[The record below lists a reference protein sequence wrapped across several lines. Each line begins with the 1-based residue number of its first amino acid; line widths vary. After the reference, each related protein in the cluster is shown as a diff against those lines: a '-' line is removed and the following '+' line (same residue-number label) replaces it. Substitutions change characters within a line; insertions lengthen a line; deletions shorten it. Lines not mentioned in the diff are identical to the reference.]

1 MRVIIIGAGNT
12 GTQLAKYLINEKHD
26 VIIIEKNEDRA
37 RHTSNRLDCIVI
49 QESGNKLK
57 ALQDA
62 GIEKADALVCV
73 TDSDEVNMITC
84 GLAASHFT
92 ENNSRLLKIARVR
105 NDDYIHMEYS
115 NGKQILGIDHF
126 VHPGIE
132 AARSIIDV
140 IEHGV
145 IGDIFSFS
153 NTPYELGSITITAG
167 SAMDGLVLTDFRS
180 LVNCESLVTL
190 VVRNDHAMLPSGSTV
205 LKGGDIVHVL
215 ADSKNLAEIYKRAG
229 DVQKPIRKIG
239 IAGGGKMGALIA
251 EGLIEQD
258 SIVNRY
264 KRSKKAVKKRLFN
277 LPQFNFFKRTSR
289 RVVIIEQD
297 SKMCGELADR
307 FPSALV
313 LNEDVSDE
321 NIINE
326 NGLNDLDCLITT
338 TPNDEVNIITAV
350 YMKSRGIQRTIA
362 LVTGSGHAVMAR
374 HLGVDV
380 VIPMQSVVVNSIL
393 SHLMGSSVKE
403 VRSLGDDNFDLI
415 EIEIN
420 EKAPII
426 DKPIMAFRISTGSLL
441 LLVTRGEESF
451 IPRGDY
457 IFKEKDRVVILAKT
471 GIKAELDRYFNAEK
485 QK

>member
-26 VIIIEKNEDRA
+26 VIIIENNDERA

-62 GIEKADALVCV
+62 GISKADALVCV
-73 TDSDEVNMITC
+73 TGSDEVNMITC
-84 GLAASHFT
+84 GLAASHFA
-92 ENNSRLLKIARVR
+92 EDNGKLLKIARVR
-105 NDDYIHMEYS
+105 NDDYIHMEYF
-115 NGKQILGIDHF
+115 NGKQILGIDRF
-126 VHPGIE
+126 IHPGIE

-153 NTPYELGSITITAG
+153 DTPYELGSITITAG
-167 SAMDGLVLTDFRS
+167 SKMDGLVLTDFRK
-180 LVNCESLVTL
+180 LVTYESLVTL
-190 VVRNDHAMLPSGSTV
+190 VIRNDDAMLPSGSTV
-205 LKGGDIVHVL
+205 LQSGDIVHIL
-215 ADSKNLAEIYKRAG
+215 ADSKNLAEIYKFAG

-239 IAGGGKMGALIA
+239 IAGGGKMGSLIA
-251 EGLIEQD
+251 EGLLEPD
-258 SIVNRY
+258 SIVNQY
-264 KRSKKAVKKRLFN
+264 KRSKKTEKKRAIN
-277 LPQFNFFKRTSR
+277 LPMLNIFKRSNR

-297 SKMCGELADR
+297 SKLCNELADR

-313 LNEDVSDE
+313 LNEDMSDE

-326 NGLNDLDCLITT
+326 DGLNDLDCLITT
-338 TPNDEVNIITAV
+338 TPNEEINIITAV
-350 YMKSRGIQRTIA
+350 YMKSRGIPRTIA
-362 LVTGSGHAVMAR
+362 IVTGSGHAVMAR

-393 SHLMGSSVKE
+393 SHMMGSSVKE

-426 DKPIMAFRISTGSLL
+426 DKPIMAFRISTGGLL
-441 LLVTRGEESF
+441 LLVRRGEESF

-457 IFKEKDRVVILAKT
+457 VFQGGDRVVVLARTGVKT
-471 GIKAELDRYFNAEK
+471 ELDRYFNTEN
-485 QK
+485 